1 MFKTVIWATDGSEWA
16 DQALPYVKSLALDS
30 DSAVVVVH
38 VDEQLLGRTGGSQPL
53 IADENDLRTKIERQ
67 VHGLGDAGVNA
78 RLQVVKPARGGA
90 AHQISDIAAELPAD
104 MIIVGTRGHSAL
116 GGVFVGSVTQ
126 RLLHL
131 APCPVLAVTAES
143 TPVEAR

>member
-16 DQALPYVKSLALDS
+16 DQALPYVKSLALES

-38 VDEQLLGRTGGSQPL
+38 VDERLLGRTGGTEPL
-53 IADENDLRTKIERQ
+53 IAENDMRTKIEGQ
-67 VHGLGDAGVNA
+67 VHRLGGAGVNA

-104 MIIVGTRGHSAL
+104 MIIVGTRGHTAL

-126 RLLHL
+126 RLLHV

-143 TPVEAR
+143 TPVQAQ